1 MRNSGDWRLGEA
13 EGKLERSTR
22 WRSGEG
28 GGEARLLGKAT
39 RKCEVEVD
47 IVNKQWVDGRQPK
60 AMLYQIFGDDGI
72 EVDSNN
78 ML

>member
-1 MRNSGDWRLGEA
+1 
-13 EGKLERSTR
+13 
-22 WRSGEG
+22 
-28 GGEARLLGKAT
+28 LGKRT
-39 RKCEVEVD
+39 GKCEVEVD

-72 EVDSNN
+72 EEDSNN